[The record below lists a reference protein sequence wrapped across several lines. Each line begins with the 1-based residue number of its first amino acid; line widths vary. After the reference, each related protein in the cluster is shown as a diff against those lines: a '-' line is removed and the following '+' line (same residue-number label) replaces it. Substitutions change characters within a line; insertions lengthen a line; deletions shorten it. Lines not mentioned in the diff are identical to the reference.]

1 MLELGV
7 YQHYKGKFYSLL
19 GTVRHSDTGEILA
32 LYIPLY
38 VVEGR
43 TVPTQ
48 MSVRPI
54 EAFKE
59 KFRKV
64 PQP

>member
-1 MLELGV
+1 MLEPGV

-19 GTVRHSDTGEILA
+19 GTVRHSDTGEILV

-38 VVEGR
+38 VVEDN

-48 MSVRPI
+48 MSVRSV
-54 EAFKE
+54 EAFKK